1 MKHIAIST
9 VVLLGALLAAYPVLA
24 EHSHPHPGTGAQ
36 TASPAVT
43 ELAPGVGLLIGQDGN
58 VVMVSGPRGV
68 LIVDDQRPR
77 SVPAVVAAANGPI
90 THVINT
96 HWHLDHS
103 GGNAIL
109 GEGGAEVIAHRNVRA
124 RLMVD
129 QFMAA
134 YNRTVAASP
143 AIAWPT
149 IVFDDRLTIHH
160 GEETI
165 RLLHTPAAHTD
176 GDTLVYLER
185 ADVLHMGDL
194 YFNGLFPFID
204 RSSGGTIDG
213 LIAAIDVAL
222 GMAGERTHVIPAH
235 GAPAMRADLVAWREM
250 LATVRERVARE
261 KDAGRSL
268 ERMNAADLTA
278 GYTLGGDADRFV
290 SAIYDS
296 LPPSAS
302 TTRP

>member
-9 VVLLGALLAAYPVLA
+9 VVLLGALLAASPVLA

-43 ELAPGVGLLIGQDGN
+43 GLAPGVGLLIGQDGN

-103 GGNAIL
+103 GGNAL
-109 GEGGAEVIAHRNVRA
+109 LAESGTEVIAHRNVRA

-134 YNRTVAASP
+134 YNRTVPASP

-149 IVFDDRLTIHH
+149 IVFDDRLTIHY
-160 GEETI
+160 GDETI
-165 RLLHTPAAHTD
+165 RLIHAPSAHTD
-176 GDTLVYLER
+176 GDALVYLEQ

-222 GMAGERTHVIPAH
+222 SLAGERTHVIPAH
-235 GAPAMRADLVAWREM
+235 GAPARRADLVAWREM
-250 LATVRERVARE
+250 LATIRERVARE
-261 KDAGRSL
+261 KDAGHSL
-268 ERMNAADLTA
+268 EQVIAGRLTA
-278 GYTLGGDADRFV
+278 GYTFGGDADRFV
-290 SAIYDS
+290 SATYDS

>member
-1 MKHIAIST
+1 MNRIAFSAVALVGT
-9 VVLLGALLAAYPVLA
+9 VLAASPALA
-24 EHSHPHPGTGAQ
+24 GHADPHLHPASQ
-36 TASPAVT
+36 TPAPAVT

-58 VVMVSGPRGV
+58 VVVVSGPRGV
-68 LIVDDQRPR
+68 LVVDDQRAR
-77 SVPAVVAAANGPI
+77 SAPTIVAAATGPI

-109 GEGGAEVIAHRNVRA
+109 GEGGAQIIAHRNVRS

-134 YNRTVAASP
+134 YNRTVPASP
-143 AIAWPT
+143 EIAWPT
-149 IVFDDRLTIHH
+149 VVFDERLTVHH
-160 GEETI
+160 GDETI
-165 RLLHTPAAHTD
+165 RLIHTPAAHTD

-222 GMAGERTHVIPAH
+222 GIAGERTHIIAAH
-235 GAPAMRADLVAWREM
+235 GAPAKRADLVAWREM
-250 LATVRERVARE
+250 LATVRERVARG
-261 KDAGRSL
+261 KAGGHSL
-268 ERMNAADLTA
+268 EQAIAASLTA

>member
-1 MKHIAIST
+1 MKHITIST
-9 VVLLGALLAAYPVLA
+9 VVLLGVLLAASPVLA
-24 EHSHPHPGTGAQ
+24 DHSHPHPGTGAQ
-36 TASPAVT
+36 TASSAVT

-134 YNRTVAASP
+134 YSRTVPASP

-149 IVFDDRLTIHH
+149 IVFDERLTIHH

-222 GMAGERTHVIPAH
+222 SLAGERTHVIPAH

-250 LATVRERVARE
+250 LATIRERVARD
-261 KDAGRSL
+261 KDAGHSMEQVIAGR
-268 ERMNAADLTA
+268 LTA

>member
-1 MKHIAIST
+1 MKQMTIST
-9 VVLLGALLAAYPVLA
+9 IALLGAVLAASPALA
-24 EHSHPHPGTGAQ
+24 EHPHPDSHSIAQ
-36 TASPAVT
+36 TDAPAVT

-58 VVMVSGPRGV
+58 VVLVSDPRGV
-68 LIVDDQRPR
+68 LIIDDQRPR
-77 SVPAVVAAANGPI
+77 SAPAIVAAANGPI

-103 GGNAIL
+103 GGNAML
-109 GEGGAEVIAHRNVRA
+109 GEGGTEIIAHRNVRA

-134 YNRTVAASP
+134 YNRTVPASP

-149 IVFDDRLTIHH
+149 IVFDERLTIHH
-160 GEETI
+160 GDETI

-176 GDTLVYLER
+176 GDALVYLER

-250 LATVRERVARE
+250 LATVRGRVARE
-261 KDAGRSL
+261 KDAGHSL
-268 ERMNAADLTA
+268 EQIVAAGLTA

>member
-1 MKHIAIST
+1 MKRVAFSA
-9 VVLLGALLAAYPVLA
+9 VALVGTFLAASSAPA
-24 EHSHPHPGTGAQ
+24 GHAHPHLPAAAQ
-36 TASPAVT
+36 TAAPEVT

-58 VVMVSGPRGV
+58 VVMVSGPRGFLV
-68 LIVDDQRPR
+68 VDDQRAR
-77 SVPAVVAAANGPI
+77 SAPTIVAAATGSI

-103 GGNAIL
+103 GGNAVL
-109 GEGGAEVIAHRNVRA
+109 GEGGAEIIAHRNVRS

-134 YNRTVAASP
+134 YNRTVPASP
-143 AIAWPT
+143 EIAWPT
-149 IVFDDRLTIHH
+149 IVFDERLTVHH
-160 GEETI
+160 GDETI
-165 RLLHTPAAHTD
+165 QLIHTPAAHTD
-176 GDTLVYLER
+176 GDALVYLER

-222 GMAGERTHVIPAH
+222 GIAGERTHVIPAH
-235 GAPAMRADLVAWREM
+235 GAPAKRADLVAWREM
-250 LATVRERVARE
+250 LATVRERVARG
-261 KDAGRSL
+261 KAAGHSL
-268 ERMNAADLTA
+268 EQAIAAGLTA